1 VASGRELDNADTLTS
16 STMTSSSSEVQSS
29 KIGAPI
35 PRKRRRTY
43 KNQEDDRICNSD
55 KTEQIHQ
62 SLAKMIALNQM
73 PHLFVQVKDL
83 NSL

>member
-1 VASGRELDNADTLTS
+1 
-16 STMTSSSSEVQSS
+16 MTSSSSEVQSS
-29 KIGAPI
+29 EIGAPI

-43 KNQEDDRICNSD
+43 KNQEDNRICNSD

-62 SLAKMIALNQM
+62 ALAKR
-73 PHLFVQVKDL
+73 PYLFVQMQDL

>member
-1 VASGRELDNADTLTS
+1 MT
-16 STMTSSSSEVQSS
+16 TSSSEAQSS
-29 KIGAPI
+29 EIDASI

-62 SLAKMIALNQM
+62 ALAKMIALNQM
-73 PHLFVQVKDL
+73 PLSFLFK
-83 NSL
+83 